1 MRCALGRLRAPGAS
15 PVTAAFSTRRA
26 CAPWKRTIFR
36 TNAGRRT
43 GGRTAMPVIDV
54 QVHPFDRN
62 HPGRP
67 WASPSHGLQSA
78 TGEEM
83 VAAMNSVGVD
93 GAIMVSSFSAYEY
106 DPSYALG
113 VYNTYPDKFRVVTPV
128 DATDPAIDDV
138 VAKWAVTPGAR
149 GIRIRMRDGLRR

>member
-1 MRCALGRLRAPGAS
+1 
-15 PVTAAFSTRRA
+15 
-26 CAPWKRTIFR
+26 
-36 TNAGRRT
+36 
-43 GGRTAMPVIDV
+43 MPVIDV

-67 WASPSHGLQSA
+67 WASPSHGLDSA

-93 GAIMVSSFSAYEY
+93 GAIMVSSFNAYKY
-106 DPSYALG
+106 DPSYALE
-113 VYNTYPDKFRVVTPV
+113 VYNAWPDKFRVVTPV

-138 VAKWAVTPGAR
+138 VSRWAGTPGAPR
-149 GIRIRMRDGLRR
+149 KSTAVASNGVLKAARPSSRARSKSGRCHSQGVCAS